1 MALIFLCAYSQLP
14 KVIGAMMHG
23 RRGEKTQWFVRGR
36 RTRRG
41 TVHPAAVAPP
51 PSHLIVLHQSFPHRR
66 RSASSHQL
74 FLHRLCSSPLVLRP
88 LVLRMYRSRGSRSS
102 FFLRNWLRW
111 QPGDPAV
118 ISCSRR
124 RHCRPPSLE
133 WQCATCNRRCHCR
146 PPSLE
151 FTFVAIV
158 GAAVAAHNG
167 LPQSQAVVSH
177 IRLQS
182 RVVRSNCRPQFAIV
196 A

>member
-1 MALIFLCAYSQLP
+1 MALIFLCAYSPLP

-23 RRGEKTQWFVRGR
+23 GRGEKKQWFVRGR

-111 QPGDPAV
+111 QPGDPTI
-118 ISCSRR
+118 ISDFPCGSPCNRH

-133 WQCATCNRRCHCR
+133 FA
-146 PPSLE
+146 
-151 FTFVAIV
+151 FVAIV

-167 LPQSQAVVSH
+167 LPQSQAVMSH

-182 RVVRSNCRPQFAIV
+182 RVVRSNCRPQFVIV

>member
-1 MALIFLCAYSQLP
+1 MALIFLCAYSPLP
-14 KVIGAMMHG
+14 KVIGARKNCWKG
-23 RRGEKTQWFVRGR
+23 KKKQRLVRRRRARRRGA
-36 RTRRG
+36 
-41 TVHPAAVAPP
+41 PSAVVPP

-66 RSASSHQL
+66 RYASSHQL
-74 FLHRLCSSPLVLRP
+74 FLHRLRSSPLVLG
-88 LVLRMYRSRGSRSS
+88 LVVLRMSRSRGSRSS

-111 QPGDPAV
+111 QPGDPTV

-133 WQCATCNRRCHCR
+133 WQCATCNRRRHCR

-167 LPQSQAVVSH
+167 LPQSQAVMSH